1 MKILVLENHTSIVEE
16 IIHYLVDNAS
26 LEPDELATVLLQ
38 ANQQSTED
46 LLELLSTHD
55 TILFK
60 PTLIGYGQY
69 NHIVMLIYKLIS
81 ENKNTIKEI
90 QLFYNSNHEKFVEE
104 LKRLWEGKRKFFDV
118 VLANVKVYAVTN
130 NKEKIEIIL

>member
-1 MKILVLENHTSIVEE
+1 MKILVLENHTSIADELK
-16 IIHYLVDNAS
+16 HYLTNNEV
-26 LEPDELATVLLQ
+26 TIVLQ

-46 LLELLSTHD
+46 LLEYLSTHD

-69 NHIVMLIYKLIS
+69 NHIVMLLYKLIT

-90 QLFYNSNHEKFVEE
+90 QLFYHSNHEKFVEE
-104 LKRLWEGKRKFFDV
+104 LKRLWEGKRKFFDI
-118 VLANVKVYAVTN
+118 VLANVNVYAVTN
-130 NKEKIEIIL
+130 GKEKIKIEL